1 METDVARDHEIDV
14 TLSELG
20 VLLLDAGT
28 SVTDVRSSL
37 EQVHLRTEPDVD
49 RHFAILP
56 ELVLVSRPRNAFAT
70 TTAAS
75 AGPLTF
81 RQAAH
86 ASRLVRDLGSGRLG
100 LDAVP
105 ERIARIRAIPR
116 RLPTLQNIVGT
127 GLLSMGLAVVVRCP
141 WWAILLA
148 FLVGLI
154 VGAMTTSMSRIP
166 AAAAIAPFLTAL
178 VSTLCV
184 GAVANLFDL
193 GPVPL
198 FAVCA
203 PIAVLVPGA
212 LITNALLELTATDIV
227 TGAARLSYGIIIL
240 VFMAAGV
247 FSGAALTGLTIN
259 SESAALIGQSTEPVS
274 PHLGWE
280 ALPSLWFSWLGVT
293 LLAVGVG
300 LAFGA
305 GSRLV
310 LVSVAVMLGTYG
322 VLTLLIPAMGI
333 IVATG
338 VTATLLF
345 IAARALERLTLAV
358 PATISFQPAFLLLVP
373 GTVGLVAL
381 TSFDTD
387 ALATAPMIFLSLC
400 IGTKVGALVADLA
413 NITRA
418 TFQSRRAATG
428 LPTQQS

>member
-1 METDVARDHEIDV
+1 MGAGAEQDHDIDV
-14 TLSELG
+14 TLGDLG

-37 EQVHLRTEPDVD
+37 EKVHERTEPEAAL
-49 RHFAILP
+49 HFAILP
-56 ELVLVSRPRNAFAT
+56 ELVIVSRPGNAFAT
-70 TTAAS
+70 TTGAS
-75 AGPLTF
+75 IGPLTF

-86 ASRLVRDLGSGRLG
+86 ASRLVRDLESGRAG
-100 LDAVP
+100 LTAVP
-105 ERIARIRAIPR
+105 DRIARIRAIPR

-141 WWAILLA
+141 WWAITLA
-148 FLVGLI
+148 FLVGML
-154 VGAMTTSMSRIP
+154 VGAMTTFMSRIP
-166 AAAAIAPFLTAL
+166 SASAIAPFVTAL

-184 GAVANLFDL
+184 GTVANLFDL

-247 FSGAALTGLTIN
+247 FSGAAVTGLSIN
-259 SESAALIGQSTEPVS
+259 SKSAALIGQGAEATAS
-274 PHLGWE
+274 HGGWE
-280 ALPSLWFSWLGVT
+280 SLPSLWFSWLGVA
-293 LLAVGVG
+293 LLAAGVG

-310 LVSVAVMLGTYG
+310 LVSVAVMLGTYA
-322 VLTLLIPAMGI
+322 VLSLLIPVLGI

-338 VTATLLF
+338 LAATLLF
-345 IAARALERLTLAV
+345 IAARALERLTLAI

-381 TSFDTD
+381 TSF
-387 ALATAPMIFLSLC
+387 
-400 IGTKVGALVADLA
+400 
-413 NITRA
+413 
-418 TFQSRRAATG
+418 
-428 LPTQQS
+428 

>member
-1 METDVARDHEIDV
+1 MASGAGQDHDVDV
-14 TLSELG
+14 TLGELG

-37 EQVHLRTEPDVD
+37 EQVHQRTEPTAAL
-49 RHFAILP
+49 HFAILP
-56 ELVLVSRPRNAFAT
+56 ELVIVSRPGTAFAT
-70 TTAAS
+70 TTGAS
-75 AGPLTF
+75 VSPLTF

-86 ASRLVRDLGSGRLG
+86 ASRLVRDLESGRAG

-105 ERIARIRAIPR
+105 DRIARIRAIPR
-116 RLPTLQNIVGT
+116 RHPALQNIVGT

-141 WWAILLA
+141 WWAIALA
-148 FLVGLI
+148 FLVGLL
-154 VGAMTTSMSRIP
+154 VGALTTFMSRIP
-166 AAAAIAPFLTAL
+166 SASAIAPFVTAL

-184 GAVANLFDL
+184 GTVANVFDL

-247 FSGAALTGLTIN
+247 FSGAAVTGLAIN
-259 SESAALIGQSTEPVS
+259 SKSAALIGQGAESAAS
-274 PHLGWE
+274 HGGWE
-280 ALPSLWFSWLGVT
+280 ALPSLWFSWLGVAV
-293 LLAVGVG
+293 LAAGVG

-310 LVSVAVMLGTYG
+310 LVSVAVMLGTYA
-322 VLTLLIPAMGI
+322 VLSLLIPTLGI

-345 IAARALERLTLAV
+345 IAARALERLTLAI

-381 TSFDTD
+381 TSFDAQ

-400 IGTKVGALVADLA
+400 IGTKVGALIADLA
-413 NITRA
+413 NITRT
-418 TFQSRRAATG
+418 TFQRRSAVG

>member
-1 METDVARDHEIDV
+1 MGSDAAQDHDVDV
-14 TLSELG
+14 TLGDLG

-37 EQVHLRTEPDVD
+37 EKVHQRTEPAASL
-49 RHFAILP
+49 HFAILP
-56 ELVLVSRPRNAFAT
+56 ELVIVSRPGSAFAT
-70 TTAAS
+70 TTGAS
-75 AGPLTF
+75 VAPLTF

-86 ASRLVRDLGSGRLG
+86 ASRLVRDLESGRAALST
-100 LDAVP
+100 VP
-105 ERIARIRAIPR
+105 DRIAGIRAIPR
-116 RLPTLQNIVGT
+116 RHPALQNIVGT

-141 WWAILLA
+141 WWAIALA
-148 FLVGLI
+148 FLVGLL
-154 VGAMTTSMSRIP
+154 VGAMTTFMSRVP
-166 AAAAIAPFLTAL
+166 SASAIAPFVTAF

-184 GAVANLFDL
+184 GTVANIFDL

-247 FSGAALTGLTIN
+247 FSGAAVTGLAIN
-259 SESAALIGQSTEPVS
+259 SKSAALIGQGAEAVS
-274 PHLGWE
+274 HGGWE
-280 ALPSLWFSWLGVT
+280 ALPSLWFSWLGVAV
-293 LLAVGVG
+293 LAAGVG

-310 LVSVAVMLGTYG
+310 LVSVAVMLGTYA
-322 VLTLLIPAMGI
+322 VLSLLIPTLGT

-338 VTATLLF
+338 VAATLLF
-345 IAARALERLTLAV
+345 IAARALERLTLAI

-381 TSFDTD
+381 TSFDAQ

-400 IGTKVGALVADLA
+400 IGTKVGALIADLA
-413 NITRA
+413 NITRT
-418 TFQSRRAATG
+418 TFQSRRSAAG